1 MNWIIS
7 GTPNRR
13 MIRSASDRFI
23 MKTFV
28 GELRILRSLRITK
41 ITSRLPA
48 MPIKPMMKNRTE
60 RATTASGDA
69 GAWGTVTLSTDN
81 GDADIAAKIEFS
93 LTSLM
98 AVDTVSVES
107 KV

>member
-1 MNWIIS
+1 
-7 GTPNRR
+7 

-28 GELRILRSLRITK
+28 GELRILRSLSITK

-69 GAWGTVTLSTDN
+69 GTWGTVTLSTDN
-81 GDADIAAKIEFS
+81 GDADMAAKIEVS

-98 AVDTVSVES
+98 AVDTVSVEG
-107 KV
+107 KM